1 MRLETNAKAIKKFFN
16 RWLEFTTLDIQ
27 SWELVKADLE
37 SQRLVVDF
45 LRKDLKKANAQIDFC
60 RKKIRVLT
68 QAKKNNEKSFDI
80 ID

>member
-1 MRLETNAKAIKKFFN
+1 MKLETSAKAIKKFFN
-16 RWLEFTTLDIQ
+16 RWLEFTTLDIK
-27 SWELVKADLE
+27 SWESVKADLE

-45 LRKDLKKANAQIDFC
+45 LREDLRKANAQIDFC

>member
-1 MRLETNAKAIKKFFN
+1 MKLETSAKAIKKFFN
-16 RWLEFTTLDIQ
+16 RWLEFTTLDIK
-27 SWELVKADLE
+27 SWESVKADLE

-45 LRKDLKKANAQIDFC
+45 LREDLRKAKAQIDFC

>member
-1 MRLETNAKAIKKFFN
+1 MKLEISAKAIKKFFN
-16 RWLEFTTLDIQ
+16 RWLEFTTLDIK
-27 SWELVKADLE
+27 SWESVKADLE

-45 LRKDLKKANAQIDFC
+45 LREDLRKANAQIDFC